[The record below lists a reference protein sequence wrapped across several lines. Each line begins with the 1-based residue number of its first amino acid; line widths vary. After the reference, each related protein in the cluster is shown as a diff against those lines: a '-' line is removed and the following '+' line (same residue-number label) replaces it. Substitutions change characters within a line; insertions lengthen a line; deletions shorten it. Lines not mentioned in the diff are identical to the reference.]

1 MFDRYGLK
9 SVSMSK
15 TVQIAIDG
23 PVAAGKGTVAR
34 LVASRLGYLY
44 VDTGAMYRTVALLA
58 LRNGVS
64 LEDEAALVDL
74 VQQARVELKQP
85 EGDERDGR
93 LTTVLLNGEDVS
105 WKIRTEEVSTGTSVV
120 AKMAKV
126 RQELVRKQQAIAQ
139 TQNVVMEGRDITFRV
154 LPEADLKI
162 YLTASAEERAARR
175 HKELLMRGED
185 VTLDT
190 VLRDLEARDKQDM
203 ERAVDPLQ
211 IVEGA
216 WVLDT
221 TGMTIEA
228 VVDAIVR
235 KLDEVI
241 KG

>member
-1 MFDRYGLK
+1 MTN
-9 SVSMSK
+9 K

-44 VDTGAMYRTVALLA
+44 VDTGAMYRTAALLG
-58 LRNGVS
+58 LRHKKS
-64 LEDEAALVDL
+64 LEDEDAIVALVQKADIDL
-74 VQQARVELKQP
+74 RQP
-85 EGDERDGR
+85 RGDEKDSR
-93 LTTVLLNGEDVS
+93 LITVLLDGEDVS
-105 WKIRTEEVSTGTSVV
+105 WKIRTEEVSKGSSMV

-126 RQELVRKQQAIAQ
+126 RQELVKKQQAIAQ

-162 YLTASAEERAARR
+162 YLTASADERATRR

-185 VTLDT
+185 VTLDS
-190 VLRDLEARDKQDM
+190 VLADLEARDKQDM

-211 IVEGA
+211 IVEDA

-228 VVDAIVR
+228 VVEEIVR
-235 KLDEVI
+235 KLEKELEI
-241 KG
+241 KDL